1 MSAKHFGRAAIGPK
15 GLIKRGGR
23 MIKSGIIVGAI
34 AFVYLFVTS
43 IAMGLCAP
51 VEAIILGLMAGAL
64 AVILDKPQLA
74 NKAALSGGIAGL
86 IAGIIGVIGN
96 VAGTLLKT
104 YVIFTPETITSVANQ
119 LTGTQ
124 SSAFDSTIST
134 ISTFFTAGCCVVID
148 LILMVGLGA
157 LGGYLWFAYKNKK
170 AAPPP
175 PQAISL

>member
-1 MSAKHFGRAAIGPK
+1 
-15 GLIKRGGR
+15 

-51 VEAIILGLMAGAL
+51 FEAIILGLMAGAL

-74 NKAALSGGIAGL
+74 NKAAISGGIAGL
-86 IAGIIGVIGN
+86 IAGIFAVVGNVIG
-96 VAGTLLKT
+96 
-104 YVIFTPETITSVANQ
+104 YVVKSSVIITSETISSVANQ

-124 SSAFDSTIST
+124 TSAIDSTVST
-134 ISTFFTAGCCVVID
+134 ITSFFTLGCCVIID

-170 AAPPP
+170 AAPLP
-175 PQAISL
+175 PQAIS